1 MAATLDVRF
10 GGSASQHMTGT
21 IQEQR
26 KPPLKVAATFKI
38 SAAGR
43 VTPIQEI
50 VTSKDIYF
58 KMAALAA
65 TTGKPWVKIS
75 LAGMSAASGASFS
88 QLFQDLERSNPLA
101 QARLLAVSKNAH
113 QVGTQ
118 VVNGVSTTEY
128 AGSYAAADALRELSP
143 GSRKLLGPLLQA
155 LGSSTVRF
163 HVWIDGQHLVR
174 KFADTETISG
184 QLVTT
189 TMNVTSINQGLTISL
204 PPASQISSLPTG

>member
-1 MAATLDVRF
+1 L
-10 GGSASQHMTGT
+10 
-21 IQEQR
+21 
-26 KPPLKVAATFKI
+26 
-38 SAAGR
+38 
-43 VTPIQEI
+43 
-50 VTSKDIYF
+50 
-58 KMAALAA
+58 
-65 TTGKPWVKIS
+65 
-75 LAGMSAASGASFS
+75 
-88 QLFQDLERSNPLA
+88 
-101 QARLLAVSKNAH
+101 
-113 QVGTQ
+113 
-118 VVNGVSTTEY
+118 Y